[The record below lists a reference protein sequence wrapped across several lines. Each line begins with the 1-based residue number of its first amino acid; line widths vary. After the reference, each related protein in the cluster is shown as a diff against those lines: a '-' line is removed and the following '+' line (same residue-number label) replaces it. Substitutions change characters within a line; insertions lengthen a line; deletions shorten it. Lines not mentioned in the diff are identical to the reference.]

1 MATDGL
7 AIIAHYEGDP
17 SNRGT
22 LWTPPMGT
30 EEIEETA
37 VPRLLHVPLVIFDK
51 IRKVGRPLIPHEVLS
66 LIMEHLEPLADT
78 APEEVGNAWQLA
90 VKWCVVT
97 AQRDTQGDSHVD
109 FSVEAITEM
118 DDAAWAETRLDGTM
132 GTKPT
137 TVGAMA
143 VQTSGT
149 HTQAHGHFAAEL
161 GWGVA
166 LGLQAL
172 VLGF

>member
-1 MATDGL
+1 MA
-7 AIIAHYEGDP
+7 
-17 SNRGT
+17 
-22 LWTPPMGT
+22 
-30 EEIEETA
+30 
-37 VPRLLHVPLVIFDK
+37 
-51 IRKVGRPLIPHEVLS
+51 
-66 LIMEHLEPLADT
+66 
-78 APEEVGNAWQLA
+78 
-90 VKWCVVT
+90 
-97 AQRDTQGDSHVD
+97 
-109 FSVEAITEM
+109 EM
-118 DDAAWAETRLDGTM
+118 RLDGTM

-172 VLGF
+172 GPLKPAGGNHGGGSDNDPK